1 MSSLWS
7 SLCDDSKVL
16 VNDYNP
22 MASDVILVAGRNKLA
37 ILAVGFCESVMG
49 RGVNETVDGSDA
61 DCC

>member
-1 MSSLWS
+1 M
-7 SLCDDSKVL
+7 CDDSKVL